1 MNKLAIIGGGIAGL
15 GLAYRLRNSFDLVLY
30 EKDNRAGGH
39 SHTVD
44 IEEADRTIPV
54 DTGFM
59 VFNQVTYPHLLQ
71 LFKELDV
78 PMKKTDM
85 SFSVQLKGDN
95 LEYSGASFDRL
106 FGDRK
111 NILSLRFWKFLLEI
125 DRFNKDGLKTEED
138 LFWSELSLQDYA
150 TARNYS
156 KDLVNRYLIPM
167 TGALWSA
174 PPEKMMEF
182 PAITLL
188 RFFRNHGLL
197 ATETHHQWW
206 TVDGGARV
214 YVDKILGQLGTA
226 TKIGCGAIEV
236 TRDSKAVRV
245 KDADGE
251 EREFDQ
257 VVFACHADQALNL
270 LKNPREEERDILS
283 AFSYQRNDTT
293 VHTDSFVMPHH
304 KRCWASW
311 NYRLANDGSSTHYW
325 MNSLQNVSDREN
337 YFVSLNADHMIDQ
350 KKVLRRMVYHHPLFD
365 LPALEAQKKLP
376 ELNRNSYKDQIFYC
390 GSYFGFGFHEDALRS
405 SIHLA
410 ELLTGSRVCS

>member
-1 MNKLAIIGGGIAGL
+1 MNRLAIIGAGVAGL
-15 GLAYRLRNSFDLVLY
+15 GLAYKLRHSFDLVLY

-44 IEEADRTIPV
+44 IEEKDRIIPV

-71 LFKELDV
+71 LFKELEV
-78 PMKKTDM
+78 PIKKTDM
-85 SFSVQLKGDN
+85 SFSVQLKSDN

-111 NILSLRFWKFLLEI
+111 NLFSPRFWKFLLEI

-138 LFWSELSLQDYA
+138 LFWSELSLKDYA

-156 KDLVNRYLIPM
+156 QDLVNRYLIPM

-174 PPEKMMEF
+174 PPEKMMAF

-214 YVDKILGQLGTA
+214 YVDKILKQLGDA
-226 TKIGCGAIEV
+226 TRIGCGAVEV

-245 KDADGE
+245 KDASGE

-257 VVFACHADQALNL
+257 VVFACHADQAIAL
-270 LKNPREEERDILS
+270 LKNPREEEREILS

-293 VHTDSFVMPHH
+293 VHTDSSVMPHH

-311 NYRLANDGSSTHYW
+311 NYRLAHDGSSTHYW

-337 YFVSLNADHMIDQ
+337 YFVSLNADHLIDQ
-350 KKVLRRMVYHHPLFD
+350 KKVLKRMVYHHPLFD
-365 LPALEAQKKLP
+365 VSALRAQQRLP
-376 ELNRNSYKDQIFYC
+376 ELNRNSYKDQVFYC

-405 SIHLA
+405 SIKLA
-410 ELLTGSRVCS
+410 ELLTGTRVCT

>member
-156 KDLVNRYLIPM
+156 KDLVNRYLIRM

>member
-1 MNKLAIIGGGIAGL
+1 MNRLAIIGGGVAGL
-15 GLAYRLRNSFDLVLY
+15 GLAYKLRHSFDLVLY

-44 IEEADRTIPV
+44 IEEKDRTIPV

-111 NILSLRFWKFLLEI
+111 NLFSPRFWKFLLEI

-138 LFWSELSLQDYA
+138 LFWSELSLKDYA

-156 KDLVNRYLIPM
+156 QDLVNRYLIPM

-174 PPEKMMEF
+174 PPEKMMAF

-214 YVDKILGQLGTA
+214 YVDKILEKLSGA
-226 TKIGCGAIEV
+226 ARIGCGAVAV
-236 TRDSKAVRV
+236 TRDSRAVIV
-245 KDADGE
+245 KDSNGD

-257 VVFACHADQALNL
+257 VAFACHADEALAL
-270 LKNPREEERDILS
+270 LTDPRQEEKDILG
-283 AFSYQRNDTT
+283 AFSYQRNDTI
-293 VHTDSFVMPHH
+293 VHTDCSVMPTS

-311 NYRLANDGSSTHYW
+311 NYRIGKDGSSTHYW

-337 YFVSLNADHMIDQ
+337 YFVSLNADHLINQ
-350 KKVLRRMVYHHPLFD
+350 KKILKRMVYHHPLFD
-365 LPALEAQKKLP
+365 LPALEAQKRLP

-405 SIHLA
+405 SIQLA

>member
-125 DRFNKDGLKTEED
+125 DRFNKDGLKTEEG

-150 TARNYS
+150 PARNYS

>member
-1 MNKLAIIGGGIAGL
+1 MNKLAIIGSGIAGL

-85 SFSVQLKGDN
+85 SFSVQLKDDN

-111 NILSLRFWKFLLEI
+111 NILSPRFWKFLLEI

-138 LFWSELSLQDYA
+138 LFWSEMSLKDYA

-236 TRDSKAVRV
+236 TRDSKAVRI

-251 EREFDQ
+251 VREFDQ

-405 SIHLA
+405 SIQLA

>member
-1 MNKLAIIGGGIAGL
+1 MNRLAIIGGGIAGL

-44 IEEADRTIPV
+44 IEEEDRAIPV

-111 NILSLRFWKFLLEI
+111 NILSPRFWKFLLEI

-138 LFWSELSLQDYA
+138 LFWSEMSLKDYA

-214 YVDKILGQLGTA
+214 YVDKILRQLGAA
-226 TKIGCGAIEV
+226 TKIGCGAVEV
-236 TRDSKAVRV
+236 TRDSRAVRV

-350 KKVLRRMVYHHPLFD
+350 KKVIKRMVYHHPLFD

-376 ELNRNSYKDQIFYC
+376 ELNRNAYKDQIFYC

-405 SIHLA
+405 SIQLA

>member
-1 MNKLAIIGGGIAGL
+1 MNRLAIIGGGVAGL
-15 GLAYRLRNSFDLVLY
+15 GLAYKLRHSFDLVLY

-44 IEEADRTIPV
+44 IEEKDRTIPV

-85 SFSVQLKGDN
+85 SFSVQLKSDN

-111 NILSLRFWKFLLEI
+111 NMLSPRFWKFLLEI

-138 LFWSELSLQDYA
+138 LFWSEMSLKDYA

-174 PPEKMMEF
+174 PPEKMMAF

-214 YVDKILGQLGTA
+214 YVDKILKQLGDA
-226 TKIGCGAIEV
+226 TKIGCGAVEV

-405 SIHLA
+405 SIQLA